1 MQKDTVNRKVPARVN
16 PLLIKENLDQRMQSA
31 MEASG
36 LGNHVDAA
44 MDKLRVA
51 VRHFTL
57 LLRTQTQKFGCTHGH

>member
-1 MQKDTVNRKVPARVN
+1 MNRKVPARVN

-44 MDKLRVA
+44 MDKLRDA
-51 VRHFTL
+51 VSNFTL
-57 LLRTQTQKFGCTHGH
+57 LLHTQTQEFGCTHGH